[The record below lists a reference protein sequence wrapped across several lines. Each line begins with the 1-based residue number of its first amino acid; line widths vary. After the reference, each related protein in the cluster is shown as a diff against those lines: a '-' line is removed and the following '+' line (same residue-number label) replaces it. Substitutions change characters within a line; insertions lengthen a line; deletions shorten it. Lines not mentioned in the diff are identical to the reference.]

1 MLIDFEEELNKLFE
15 EELNKLT
22 EYESV
27 KEALKQLVDLMF
39 WSQNYP
45 LRPRTGQGEVFHSLM
60 DYFEKDRLRVR
71 MYAAVQIAIRKA
83 YLYYY
88 KNAKSLIEPVPLK
101 GWKGGRN

>member
-1 MLIDFEEELNKLFE
+1 MLIDFEEELNKLAE
-15 EELNKLT
+15 RL
-22 EYESV
+22 SAI
-27 KEALKQLVDLMF
+27 EALKQLATIGISYGF
-39 WSQNYP
+39 EIP
-45 LRPRTGQGEVFHSLM
+45 LHSRTGQGEVFHSLM

-71 MYAAVQIAIRKA
+71 MYAAVQIVIRKA